1 MKIVGYLS
9 EENDKLYDFDT
20 LRRLVGSSKSKLHR
34 DLHKL
39 EHRQFVK
46 YKNQFLYTEKTMFE
60 IEVSVINPY
69 FRMIISSHL
78 PRRAKYDSS
87 IERSVYFR

>member
-39 EHRQFVK
+39 EHREFVK

-60 IEVSVINPY
+60 IMEKVLFEKLDKIKNEQYEFSNDKK
-69 FRMIISSHL
+69 H
-78 PRRAKYDSS
+78 
-87 IERSVYFR
+87 

>member
-20 LRRLVGSSKSKLHR
+20 LRRLVGSSKSKLLR

-39 EHRQFVK
+39 EHREFVK
-46 YKNQFLYTEKTMFE
+46 YKNQFLYTERTMFE
-60 IEVSVINPY
+60 IMEKVLFEKLDKIQNEHYELSNDKK
-69 FRMIISSHL
+69 H
-78 PRRAKYDSS
+78 
-87 IERSVYFR
+87 